1 MNEIKLFHI
10 FLDIGY
16 YIGKYVL
23 LKEKVVFRQR
33 KVHIGKRKDCSLN
46 QKKYKRK

>member
-16 YIGKYVL
+16 YIGKYL
-23 LKEKVVFRQR
+23 RLKEK
-33 KVHIGKRKDCSLN
+33 
-46 QKKYKRK
+46 KYDKTGI